1 MKLLLVLSAVLC
13 AATICA
19 GQSTGSASGAN
30 ASSAGKSSGGKS
42 ASSGKSKGSAASGQ
56 PAAESKPYVIGPLD
70 ILDVRVWGNPNVSG
84 IFSVGPDGMVPM
96 PLIGQVK
103 ADGLTVAELKDA
115 LRDKLSAFINSP
127 EVNVQVARILSKK
140 YYVLGGVNH
149 QGEFPLTGDTTVLD
163 AFANCGGFKDFANQK
178 KIYILRG
185 TQRFPFNYKEVSQ
198 GKHMEQNIYLEN
210 GDKIF
215 VPE

>member
-1 MKLLLVLSAVLC
+1 MKLLLVLCVVTC
-13 AATICA
+13 AATICS
-19 GQSTGSASGAN
+19 GQSNGPVSGAPA
-30 ASSAGKSSGGKS
+30 ASATAPAGKSAGGKA
-42 ASSGKSKGSAASGQ
+42 ASREKSKAGQ
-56 PAAESKPYVIGPLD
+56 PEPGGKPYVIGPLD

-84 IFSVGPDGMVPM
+84 IFSVGPDGVVPM

-103 ADGLTVAELKDA
+103 ADGMTVVELKDS
-115 LRDKLSAFINSP
+115 LRDKLSGFINNP

-140 YYVLGGVNH
+140 YYILGEVNH

-185 TQRFPFNYKEVSQ
+185 TQKFPFNYKDVSN

-215 VPE
+215 VR